1 MSWITMKFGIFEF
14 VQYTDIVRGKK
25 YVIKIILLNLVNMS
39 IKAFKCSTTTH
50 IVTKLSCHC
59 NG

>member
-14 VQYTDIVRGKK
+14 VPYTNIVRGKK
-25 YVIKIILLNLVNMS
+25 YVMTTTLLDLVNMS
-39 IKAFKCSTTTH
+39 IKVFKCSTTTH
-50 IVTKLSCHC
+50 IMTKLNCHC